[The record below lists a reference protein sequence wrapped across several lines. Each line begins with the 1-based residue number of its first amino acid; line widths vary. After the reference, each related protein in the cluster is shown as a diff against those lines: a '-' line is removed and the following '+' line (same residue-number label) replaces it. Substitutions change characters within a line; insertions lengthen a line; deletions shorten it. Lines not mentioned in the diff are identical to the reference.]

1 MRRGV
6 AKSVARVGNTMSDHC
21 SHGIGYILARS
32 ALYEALAV
40 LGDGAALVAGRVR
53 VIHILSLFAIRASAQ
68 DCPIAG

>member
-1 MRRGV
+1 MRCGV
-6 AKSVARVGNTMSDHC
+6 SQSVARVGNTSPDHC
-21 SHGIGYILARS
+21 RHSIGYPLARS
-32 ALYEALAV
+32 ALYETLAV